1 MHEPIGSAS
10 NTRHTAAESRTT
22 DTLRSPTRRKRG
34 GADMERTLCG
44 ATRPVDPN
52 WRLSAYGHNRR
63 TARCF
68 VGTLAGIAH
77 LVGQPH
83 GLFDQRLDDLRF
95 GHRLDHFTA
104 NEDLAFAISRRDAE
118 VGFTGLARTV
128 DDAAHHGDPQR
139 HV

>member
-1 MHEPIGSAS
+1 MHDPIGSAS

-44 ATRPVDPN
+44 CTRPVDPN

-68 VGTLAGIAH
+68 VRTLAGFRRSCAH
-77 LVGQPH
+77 LGGQPRR
-83 GLFDQRLDDLRF
+83 LFDQRLDDLRL
-95 GHRLDHFTA
+95 GHGLDHLTA
-104 NEDLAFAISRRDAE
+104 NEDLALAISRRD
-118 VGFTGLARTV
+118 
-128 DDAAHHGDPQR
+128 
-139 HV
+139 